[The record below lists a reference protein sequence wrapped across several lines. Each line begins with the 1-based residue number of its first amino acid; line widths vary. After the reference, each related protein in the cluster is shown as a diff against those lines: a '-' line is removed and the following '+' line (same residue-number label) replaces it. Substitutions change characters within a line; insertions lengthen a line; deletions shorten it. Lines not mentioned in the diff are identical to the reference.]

1 VPKVRATEL
10 LTFKDHRSGGD
21 ESQRHRSGLG
31 WNALVRPRQLFAC
44 GSAVAVLCGLL
55 GAAGPVATAAAS
67 QSRLPVHH
75 SRPKITGAA
84 VVGKTLR
91 VSPGRWSSVHGL
103 SIRWERCNSS
113 GAAHC
118 KVIHIARAGRASH
131 AATGR
136 KYTLTTADVG
146 HRIRVIVRGRN
157 AHGATSA
164 SSRVTVVIK
173 STAGS
178 SGSAGGSGSGSGS
191 GGGSTTSPA
200 PTPAPVGTASNPN
213 LFTLVPSSGDG
224 IPPAGIPRSDAQCAA
239 AVTPTAEKR
248 PSNTADNNSVPS
260 DPSAI
265 PWGSGWH
272 YWPDFI
278 ADRDKVTGDFKGTT
292 DEIIQWATCKW
303 GLDLNEARAEAW
315 LESGWYMSTT
325 PGCGGPESTYGIFQ
339 IMVEDCA
346 GDVIHGGY
354 PYVADDT
361 ALGADYWG
369 AWIRACFDG
378 AFLDS
383 EQPAA
388 DSPAGGYNGQSIA
401 SLIAA
406 NGENYALY
414 GCVGAWNTN
423 AWYNAASQDYINIV
437 KQDEQSQ
444 LWLKPNT

>member
-1 VPKVRATEL
+1 VTEPA
-10 LTFKDHRSGGD
+10 TFKEQRSGGD
-21 ESQRHRSGLG
+21 EWQRSRPGLR
-31 WNALVRPRQLFAC
+31 WIALARPLFVC
-44 GSAVAVLCGLL
+44 GSAVAVLCGVL

-67 QSRLPVHH
+67 QTRLPVHH
-75 SRPKITGAA
+75 SRPKITGPA

-136 KYTLTTADVG
+136 KYTLTKADVG
-146 HRIRVIVRGRN
+146 HRIRVVVRGRN
-157 AHGATSA
+157 ARGATSA
-164 SSRVTVVIK
+164 NSRVTVVIK
-173 STAGS
+173 SSAVS
-178 SGSAGGSGSGSGS
+178 SGSAGGSGSG
-191 GGGSTTSPA
+191 GGSTTTTTKTT
-200 PTPAPVGTASNPN
+200 TPAPGTSPNPN

-224 IPPAGIPRSDAQCAA
+224 SAPAGIPRSDAECAA
-239 AVTPTAEKR
+239 AVTPTGEKR
-248 PSNTADNNSVPS
+248 PSNTTDNNSVPS
-260 DPSAI
+260 NPSLI

-272 YWPDFI
+272 YWPGFI
-278 ADRDKVTGDFKGTT
+278 ADRDEVTGDFKGTT
-292 DEIIQWATCKW
+292 DEIIQWAACKW

-325 PGCGGPESTYGIFQ
+325 PGCGGAESTYGIFQ

-346 GDVIHGGY
+346 GDVVHGGY

-378 AFLDS
+378 AFLD
-383 EQPAA
+383 PAQLPQN
-388 DSPAGGYNGQSIA
+388 SPAGGYNGQSIA
-401 SLIAA
+401 SVIAA
-406 NGENYALY
+406 NGEDYALY

-423 AWYNAASQDYINIV
+423 AWYNAAAQDYINIV

-444 LWLKPNT
+444 LWLQPNT